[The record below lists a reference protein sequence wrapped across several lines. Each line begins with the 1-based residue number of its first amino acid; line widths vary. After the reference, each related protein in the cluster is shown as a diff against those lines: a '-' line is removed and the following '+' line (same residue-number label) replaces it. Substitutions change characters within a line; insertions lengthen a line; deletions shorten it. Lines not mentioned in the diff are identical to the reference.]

1 MWVRV
6 VSGCRLGGDEAQI
19 LYGTTARRR
28 HATEAT
34 MRRSLLKIEDK
45 LFQGAPETIVSYFP
59 LCTLGSRTSTK
70 PLTGAIKHKT
80 QIDEAK
86 KAMPSQKHPL

>member
-19 LYGTTARRR
+19 FYGTTVRRK
-28 HATEAT
+28 HETEAT
-34 MRRSLLKIEDK
+34 MRRRRLKIEDK
-45 LFQGAPETIVSYFP
+45 LFRGAPETIVSYFP

-70 PLTGAIKHKT
+70 RLTGAIKHKT
-80 QIDEAK
+80 QINEAK
-86 KAMPSQKHPL
+86 KTRLSQKHPL

>member
-19 LYGTTARRR
+19 LYGTTVRRR

-45 LFQGAPETIVSYFP
+45 LFRGAPGDNSFILSVVYIGIKNQYKASNRSY
-59 LCTLGSRTSTK
+59 
-70 PLTGAIKHKT
+70 
-80 QIDEAK
+80 
-86 KAMPSQKHPL
+86 KAQDPDK